1 MKRRIAGIDIHQN
14 VLMAVVATVLEKE
27 IDGGMEQQIE

>member
-1 MKRRIAGIDIHQN
+1 MTRKIAGIDIHKN
-14 VLMAVVATVLEKE
+14 VLVAVVATVLEKE